1 MKKISQ
7 IFIFCNWKT
16 YFLSTKNAISMID
29 KIKTQKNKVVIG
41 IAPTSL
47 HIESIKNKLKRKSM
61 LCGAQYI
68 SENTGGA
75 NTGET
80 TKEQI
85 KKEKIDFVIVGHNE
99 RRKMG
104 DNINK
109 QIKNTVSVKI
119 MPILCIGESK
129 GESAQTTLKKQ
140 LKEALKGVSTKDCS
154 GVVFAYEPVKFIG
167 KKNPMKTIEINSRMK
182 TIKKILKDNYK
193 ITNPVVLYGGSV
205 NETNAVDIL
214 QNGNCNGLLIGRA
227 STNPVAFNKILKC
240 ISINK

>member
-1 MKKISQ
+1 MQS
-7 IFIFCNWKT
+7 
-16 YFLSTKNAISMID
+16 AMID

-109 QIKNTVSVKI
+109 QIKNTVCV
-119 MPILCIGESK
+119 LGESK

-140 LKEALKGVSTKDCS
+140 LKEKV
-154 GVVFAYEPVKFIG
+154 
-167 KKNPMKTIEINSRMK
+167 
-182 TIKKILKDNYK
+182 
-193 ITNPVVLYGGSV
+193 
-205 NETNAVDIL
+205 
-214 QNGNCNGLLIGRA
+214 
-227 STNPVAFNKILKC
+227 
-240 ISINK
+240 